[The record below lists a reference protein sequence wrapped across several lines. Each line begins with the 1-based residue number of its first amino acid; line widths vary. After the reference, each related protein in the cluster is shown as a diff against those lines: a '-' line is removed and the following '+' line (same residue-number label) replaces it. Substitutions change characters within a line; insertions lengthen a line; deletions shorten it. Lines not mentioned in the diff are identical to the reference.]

1 MAKNLFDQDAL
12 ISAFEN
18 ATTKQSTQLR
28 QAVHTATLQALQGR
42 EMTLKNVRAAVK
54 SVAEAASTGAA
65 RNLNPG
71 VDVESLLDKAVAG
84 MDDALLKAVE
94 AHRAALQQ
102 LASQG
107 ADLREKHLQKALEDL
122 ENFEDSMVAALKKAA
137 SGAAGAPL
145 GEAWGQVLQRMQQAG
160 GSAAGAQAAAT
171 VEQMMDQMHSA
182 VRSSRAAGMRAA
194 QALAESYSA
203 MVSGVL
209 IGMSQALQQ
218 SPAPAKSTGSAG
230 RKAK

>member
-1 MAKNLFDQDAL
+1 MAKTLFDQDAL

-18 ATTKQSTQLR
+18 ATTQHSTQLR
-28 QAVHTATLQALQGR
+28 EAVHAATLQALQGR
-42 EMTLKNVRAAVK
+42 EMTMKNVRAAVK

-71 VDVESLLDKAVAG
+71 

-102 LASQG
+102 LAAQG
-107 ADLREKHLQKALEDL
+107 ADLREKHLRKALDDL
-122 ENFEDSMVAALKKAA
+122 EHFEDSMVAALKKAA

-160 GSAAGAQAAAT
+160 GTAAGAQAAAT
-171 VEQMMDQMHSA
+171 VEQMVDQMHSA
-182 VRSSRAAGMRAA
+182 VRSSRAASMRAA
-194 QALAESYSA
+194 QVLAESYSA

-218 SPAPAKSTGSAG
+218 TAAPAKTPGSAG

>member
-18 ATTKQSTQLR
+18 ATAKQSTQLR

-218 SPAPAKSTGSAG
+218 SPAPAKSTGNAG